1 MCRHL
6 DVWLWAVIN
15 RRKACSSSKT
25 WRWWNTSLN
34 HRSFYQYTF
43 VFVNINLELDGNF
56 NNITA
61 KGITFDADIVQN
73 NIAVIVW
80 AVEHAVEEVL
90 SLISNHCSQ
99 VVGLKPN
106 VQVFSALIGRAARR
120 LDYIYLK
127 TILKSM
133 SSMGVWPNEI
143 IIRQLEFVAQYPP
156 NYDQVSK
163 CTSCRRLTFVF
174 SMLY

>member
-1 MCRHL
+1 M
-6 DVWLWAVIN
+6 
-15 RRKACSSSKT
+15 
-25 WRWWNTSLN
+25 
-34 HRSFYQYTF
+34 
-43 VFVNINLELDGNF
+43 
-56 NNITA
+56 
-61 KGITFDADIVQN
+61 
-73 NIAVIVW
+73 
-80 AVEHAVEEVL
+80 EHATEEAL

-99 VVGLKPN
+99 VAGLKPN

-143 IIRQLEFVAQYPP
+143 IIQQLEFAAQYPP

-163 CTSCRRLTFVF
+163 CTSCRHLAFVF
-174 SMLY
+174 PVLC